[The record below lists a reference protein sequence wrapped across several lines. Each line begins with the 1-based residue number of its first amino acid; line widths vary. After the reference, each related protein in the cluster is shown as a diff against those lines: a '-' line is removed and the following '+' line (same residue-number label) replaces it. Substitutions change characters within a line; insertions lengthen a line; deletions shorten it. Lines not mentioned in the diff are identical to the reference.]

1 MNIDLSM
8 DIFLLLFLS
17 HFKFNLILSC
27 FILFNLGSLSSLFY
41 FIFSILFY
49 FNFLKFFQNF
59 ILILILIIFCL
70 FFILFYFITFSNKK
84 ILFLRR
90 TNKRCQT

>member
-27 FILFNLGSLSSLFY
+27 FILFNLGFFILF
-41 FIFSILFY
+41 ILFY
-49 FNFLKFFQNF
+49 LVY
-59 ILILILIIFCL
+59 
-70 FFILFYFITFSNKK
+70 FILFYF
-84 ILFLRR
+84 
-90 TNKRCQT
+90 